1 MHLAALAAARRP
13 LMAGLRADVRR
24 PPARPPAP
32 LAQGWPYNYKVEPNE
47 DDIMVWGSFTQMVW
61 KSTKRVGCA
70 AQACGQGKWAYQS
83 VVCRYDPP
91 GNIAGQYVANVL
103 AP

>member
-1 MHLAALAAARRP
+1 MST
-13 LMAGLRADVRR
+13 
-24 PPARPPAP
+24 
-32 LAQGWPYNYKVEPNE
+32 YNFKVEPNTE
-47 DDIMVWGSFTQMVW
+47 HRTYLATFTQLVW
-61 KSTKRVGCA
+61 KSTKRAGCA
-70 AQACGQGKWAYQS
+70 IVDCAEGYS